1 MKAMLDRD
9 ALRFQERVPGY
20 DRLPEQME
28 CDVEV
33 EGDDLV
39 LRIPLTERRDTGRAA
54 LDRVLEYLR
63 RPSLVCDVDTMA
75 QALEVED
82 A

>member
-1 MKAMLDRD
+1 MKATLDRD
-9 ALRFQERVPGY
+9 ALRIQGKVPGY
-20 DRLPEQME
+20 DRLLEQME
-28 CDVEV
+28 CDAEV
-33 EGDDLV
+33 EGNDLI
-39 LRIPLTERRDTGRAA
+39 LRIPLIQKKDTGSATLNRI
-54 LDRVLEYLR
+54 LEYLR